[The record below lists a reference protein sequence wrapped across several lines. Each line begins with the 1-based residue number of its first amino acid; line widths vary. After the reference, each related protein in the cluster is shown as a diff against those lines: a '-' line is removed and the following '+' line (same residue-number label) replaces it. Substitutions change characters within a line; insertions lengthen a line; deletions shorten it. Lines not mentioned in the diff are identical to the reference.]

1 MPPEIVPPWIL
12 CCWVLGLLRHH
23 ASGYCASGCLWAPH
37 LWYCASGNHAG
48 YGAWQGAGPCLASTG
63 VFKAIVP
70 QFPLVM
76 GCCCRGCGS
85 LWLPPPAPSQAGSA
99 VSPACKV
106 LVWCAW
112 LWGHG
117 PRAPTMACAMGTCWP
132 CLAIGTQSCACGQD
146 TVPTVVLGVS
156 AHLPAHGTP
165 PKSCHADIRK

>member
-12 CCWVLGLLRHH
+12 CFWVLGLLRHH

-70 QFPLVM
+70 QFPLMM

-132 CLAIGTQSCACGQD
+132 CLAIGTQSCACGQN
-146 TVPTVVLGVS
+146 TAHRGAGGECPPPCSWYPTKKLS
-156 AHLPAHGTP
+156 Y
-165 PKSCHADIRK
+165 